1 MKIHGFELYY
11 TNLLVKCKWEW
22 RKNYWN
28 FSGIMQQQK
37 KSFFER
43 FSVAFSKPQL
53 WEKCRELS
61 ILLPHGTPNEL
72 HGKNLNISYNKYRVE
87 ARTCVEGSNVK
98 PTNNGRHEHFIEV
111 CSNSVIFAPITSMY
125 LFWSHPN
132 KKKKKK
138 KKQKWNFVSNM
149 VRKFIFYCCL
159 DKSFTFK
166 STKAMIITFHMNRF
180 IQIWAFGS

>member
-111 CSNSVIFAPITSMY
+111 CSICVIFAPIISILIPSEQLKSKNET
-125 LFWSHPN
+125 LFQIWSESL
-132 KKKKKK
+132 
-138 KKQKWNFVSNM
+138 F
-149 VRKFIFYCCL
+149 
-159 DKSFTFK
+159 SFAVLISHLLTFK
-166 STKAMIITFHMNRF
+166 STKAMIITFHLNRF